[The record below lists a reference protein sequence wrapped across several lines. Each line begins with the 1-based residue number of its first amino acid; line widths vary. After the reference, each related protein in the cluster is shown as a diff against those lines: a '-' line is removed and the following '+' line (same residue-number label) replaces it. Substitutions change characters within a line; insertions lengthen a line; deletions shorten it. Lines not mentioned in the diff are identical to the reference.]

1 MAQPVPRHLDER
13 MDQIMAALLRTG
25 VSLAAGFVLL
35 GGVIFLLRHHMPATD
50 YRVFHGEPAQLRTI
64 DGIFRE
70 ALSLHGQA
78 LIQLGFLLLIAT
90 PVARVLFS
98 VFAFIYE
105 KDWTY
110 VAITLTV
117 LALLSY
123 SLLGGHF

>member
-1 MAQPVPRHLDER
+1 MAQPVPRHLDKR

-64 DGIFRE
+64 DGIFHE

-78 LIQLGFLLLIAT
+78 LIQLGFLFLIAT

-98 VFAFIYE
+98 VFAFIYD